1 MMDSGPFFSERDFYL
16 TEFRGRHIGIVLPAT
31 GGDPFEQ
38 LSGTLEALAVNGTG
52 VVLFASSRAPWIS
65 RETGAIRPDLE
76 PAWAGRVWRSIADR
90 GHAVVELAEDDWATQ
105 SAAAAIQLGLMKA
118 VWIRK
123 SGAMLDPDGQRISVV
138 ALDSTALAEMGQND
152 RAAQDLPLETI
163 RRMLVG
169 GIASVSVCRLD
180 DLDAELFS
188 YAGAGTFFSR
198 ERYTEVRSLTL
209 EDFHLAANL
218 LKQGE
223 TEGYLAVRDADAI
236 ERLLGHGFGVFVEG
250 RYLAGFCALLPYAD
264 SAVGEIAGL
273 YTVTRFAGEGVGG
286 QLVRHALEEAGRS
299 GLHSVFACT
308 TSERV
313 EGFFLRN
320 GFARIERTEVPA
332 SKWDH
337 YPSDRM
343 KRVRCLGVSSLTRT
357 R

>member
-1 MMDSGPFFSERDFYL
+1 MVDSDPFFSERDFYL

-31 GGDPFEQ
+31 GADPFAH
-38 LSGTLEALAVNGTG
+38 LGRTLEALADNGTG

-65 RETGAIRPDLE
+65 RAAGTVRPDLE
-76 PAWAGRVWRSIADR
+76 PAWAGRVWRNIAKR
-90 GHAVVELAEDDWATQ
+90 GHAVVELSEDDWETQ

-118 VWIRK
+118 VWIRE
-123 SGAMLDPDGQRISVV
+123 SGAMLDPAGQRISVV
-138 ALDSTALAEMGQND
+138 ALDSTALAEMGQTD
-152 RAAQDLPLETI
+152 RAAQNLPLATI

-198 ERYTEVRSLTL
+198 ERYTDVRSLTL
-209 EDFHLAANL
+209 EDFDLAASL

-223 TEGYLAVRDADAI
+223 AEGYLAVRDADAI
-236 ERLLGHGFGVFVEG
+236 EQLLGHGFGVFVEG

-264 SAVGEIAGL
+264 SAIGEIAGL

-286 QLVRHALEEAGRS
+286 QLIRHALEAASQS
-299 GLHSVFACT
+299 GLHGVFACT

-320 GFARIERTEVPA
+320 GFARMKRTEVPV
-332 SKWDH
+332 SKWDL
-337 YPSDRM
+337 YPAERM
-343 KRVRCLGVSSLTRT
+343 ERVRCLGVNL
-357 R
+357 

>member
-1 MMDSGPFFSERDFYL
+1 
-16 TEFRGRHIGIVLPAT
+16 
-31 GGDPFEQ
+31 
-38 LSGTLEALAVNGTG
+38 
-52 VVLFASSRAPWIS
+52 
-65 RETGAIRPDLE
+65 
-76 PAWAGRVWRSIADR
+76 
-90 GHAVVELAEDDWATQ
+90 
-105 SAAAAIQLGLMKA
+105 
-118 VWIRK
+118 
-123 SGAMLDPDGQRISVV
+123 MLDPDGQRISVV

-152 RAAQDLPLETI
+152 RVAQDLPLETI

-308 TSERV
+308 TSQRV
-313 EGFFLRN
+313 EGFFRRQGFRSAFRVTTQQVYFTGLEAMPFLGMLSLLLGFVVIAQSLPQLQGLRN
-320 GFARIERTEVPA
+320 HVSVRRSVPRVARYR
-332 SKWDH
+332 
-337 YPSDRM
+337 
-343 KRVRCLGVSSLTRT
+343 
-357 R
+357 